1 MLDTN
6 SIAKK
11 RKVDCEESV
20 GFGINLEEDEVTVN
34 LDIKVKEELID
45 PDLVENVQEREKKEP
60 GEVGGDLDLLLKIKQ
75 EL

>member
-20 GFGINLEEDEVTVN
+20 GFGIKLEE
-34 LDIKVKEELID
+34 LKEELID

>member
-20 GFGINLEEDEVTVN
+20 GFDIKLEEDEVAVN

>member
-20 GFGINLEEDEVTVN
+20 GFGIKLEEDEVTVN

-45 PDLVENVQEREKKEP
+45 PDLVENVQGREKEP

>member
-20 GFGINLEEDEVTVN
+20 GFGIKLEEDEVTVN
-34 LDIKVKEELID
+34 LDIKVKELID

>member
-1 MLDTN
+1 MMDTN
-6 SIAKK
+6 SIARK

-20 GFGINLEEDEVTVN
+20 GFGIKLEENEVAVN
-34 LDIKVKEELID
+34 LDIKVKEELIY
-45 PDLVENVQEREKKEP
+45 PDLVQEREKKEP

>member
-6 SIAKK
+6 LIARK
-11 RKVDCEESV
+11 RKAYCEESV
-20 GFGINLEEDEVTVN
+20 GFGIKLEEDEVTVN

-45 PDLVENVQEREKKEP
+45 PDLVENVQGREKKEP

>member
-20 GFGINLEEDEVTVN
+20 GFGIKLEE
-34 LDIKVKEELID
+34 LKVKEELID
-45 PDLVENVQEREKKEP
+45 PDLVENVQGREKKEP

>member
-6 SIAKK
+6 SIARK

-20 GFGINLEEDEVTVN
+20 GFGIKLEEDEVTVN
-34 LDIKVKEELID
+34 DIKVKEELID